1 MIRLYR
7 KARKSARANKKRKGD
22 FMTELSN
29 QAKEAQRA
37 YLREWRRKNPE
48 KVQEN
53 NRRYWERKAQQ
64 MAAQEKETEVK
75 SSE

>member
-48 KVQEN
+48 KVRES

-64 MAAQEKETEVK
+64 MAALEKETEVK

>member
-1 MIRLYR
+1 
-7 KARKSARANKKRKGD
+7 
-22 FMTELSN
+22 MTELSN

-48 KVQEN
+48 KVRES

-64 MAAQEKETEVK
+64 MAALEKETEVK